1 MSQLRTA
8 VVGVKGVGRG
18 HLQSIREHARTDLV
32 AVADLDAAAA
42 CAAVGDTS
50 ARAYTGFDALLAS
63 ETDLDAVVLSRCQKV
78 RLHQV
83 YDFSQKLSA

>member
-32 AVADLDAAAA
+32 AVADLDEAAA
-42 CAAVGDTS
+42 CMPP
-50 ARAYTGFDALLAS
+50 
-63 ETDLDAVVLSRCQKV
+63 
-78 RLHQV
+78 
-83 YDFSQKLSA
+83 